1 MAAARKVKVIVLTT
15 AYRLEGEIQ
24 VAEGA
29 NLMDELNRSRE
40 FVPLHKATLFDP
52 VGGRALDTL
61 EFIAVNKPQVLMI
74 APVNA
79 EKA

>member
-15 AYRLEGEIQ
+15 AYRLEGEVQ

-40 FVPLHKATLFDP
+40 FIPLHKATLFDP

-79 EKA
+79 EKI